1 MPASRAGKGA
11 LCCGY
16 KGMRKEGKEP
26 TMSTLSR
33 RGFIGAG
40 AAMAASIALVGCS
53 SGGSSSGA
61 PAAAG
66 KDLRFVT
73 GGESGT
79 YYALGTLMA
88 EHASTNAGLK
98 VTAVSSGGS
107 KANVLELE
115 DKTAQLAFCQA
126 DVASYAYNGST
137 FDDFKDKPIT
147 SFATVASLYEEIV
160 HIVTCDPN
168 IKSVADLKGKNVSV
182 GDSGSGV
189 YFNAVDVL
197 DVYGMTLNDIT
208 PTYQKFQ
215 DTVDAIKDGKI
226 DAGFI
231 TAGAPVSAI
240 TDLCTSKQAYLV
252 AIDDEHAKKLKEKSP
267 YYNIVSIP
275 AGTYKG
281 IDAAV
286 GGVSVD
292 SIVLASDSVSE
303 DDVYKFVS
311 DIFNNLDELAG
322 NNAKFKEFSLDKAV
336 SYDVVPYHAGA
347 AKYFKEKGKE
357 VKSK

>member
-1 MPASRAGKGA
+1 MPASRADQGA
-11 LCCGY
+11 LRCGY

-115 DKTAQLAFCQA
+115 DKTLSWRFARPTSLPTRTTARRSTTSRTSPSRPSRPSRAFTRR
-126 DVASYAYNGST
+126 SST
-137 FDDFKDKPIT
+137 
-147 SFATVASLYEEIV
+147 S
-160 HIVTCDPN
+160 
-168 IKSVADLKGKNVSV
+168 
-182 GDSGSGV
+182 
-189 YFNAVDVL
+189 
-197 DVYGMTLNDIT
+197 
-208 PTYQKFQ
+208 
-215 DTVDAIKDGKI
+215 
-226 DAGFI
+226 
-231 TAGAPVSAI
+231 
-240 TDLCTSKQAYLV
+240 
-252 AIDDEHAKKLKEKSP
+252 
-267 YYNIVSIP
+267 
-275 AGTYKG
+275 
-281 IDAAV
+281 
-286 GGVSVD
+286 
-292 SIVLASDSVSE
+292 
-303 DDVYKFVS
+303 
-311 DIFNNLDELAG
+311 
-322 NNAKFKEFSLDKAV
+322 
-336 SYDVVPYHAGA
+336 
-347 AKYFKEKGKE
+347 
-357 VKSK
+357 